1 MANIFGAS
9 TSPRDIAAAL
19 TSCSTRRARRSL
31 EAEDAA
37 AADAAGK
44 TLYEVLVALK
54 ERER

>member
-19 TSCSTRRARRSL
+19 SCSTRRARRSL